1 MTHGEWQ
8 WMQNENTAVKSSF
21 ELDEICR
28 DNLRRAG
35 APVADYAEPTLT
47 HAVDRL
53 VVSHRRYVRAVASFC
68 IAGGIFAGILATL
81 AVQHIFGAA

>member
-1 MTHGEWQ
+1 M
-8 WMQNENTAVKSSF
+8 NTRTLNSF

-35 APVADYAEPTLT
+35 VRVPDYAEPTLLQSI
-47 HAVDRL
+47 DRL
-53 VVSHRRYVRAVASFC
+53 NASHRRFVRSVAVFC
-68 IAGGIFAGILATL
+68 LACGIFAGILATL